1 MASPPT
7 EGYEGLTPFLRASLG
22 DGDLPALARQW
33 LDRAGREDTAAAWM
47 NLATALLCLGQTPT
61 AHAAQREALA
71 RARTYVL
78 PGPGGSAPRLLLLA
92 MPGPLSANTP
102 LDCLLEGQGLQLLVH
117 FVDPAA
123 PVAEALP
130 EHDAL
135 MLTMGVSEAAL
146 PVLAALQ
153 ERLAAWPRPVINPP
167 AAIVRT
173 ERASLSRLLADA
185 PGVLMPPTRRVP
197 RVLLEAAAVGAWPQ
211 GLEAP
216 PFLLRP
222 PDSQGGHG
230 LTRIDTG
237 EALGAYLAAQPEG
250 EFFLTR
256 YVDYAGPDGR
266 FRKIRVALLGGRVF
280 PVHLAVSEHWMV
292 HYVNAG
298 MYGDAVKRA
307 QEAAFFRTFAE
318 FAHRHAPAF
327 SALSER
333 LGLDYCCV
341 DLAET
346 ADGRLLIFE
355 ADPAMVAHAMEPGA
369 EFAYR
374 REGIAPLR
382 EAFVRW
388 VRGRLE
394 ERT

>member
-197 RVLLEAAAVGAWPQ
+197 RVLLGAAAVGAWPQ